1 MCTTHTY
8 TYVIYIY
15 GERGLDKEVPG
26 LVYGNIL
33 LRNRN
38 GNGGVLVTWSAH
50 WSDSLRWLAD
60 QDMCRRKKGGCL
72 PYSKCS
78 CPINYSQEW
87 PQALLPVPLALA
99 WEALT
104 ATL

>member
-1 MCTTHTY
+1 
-8 TYVIYIY
+8 
-15 GERGLDKEVPG
+15 
-26 LVYGNIL
+26 
-33 LRNRN
+33 
-38 GNGGVLVTWSAH
+38 
-50 WSDSLRWLAD
+50 
-60 QDMCRRKKGGCL
+60 MCRRKKGGCL